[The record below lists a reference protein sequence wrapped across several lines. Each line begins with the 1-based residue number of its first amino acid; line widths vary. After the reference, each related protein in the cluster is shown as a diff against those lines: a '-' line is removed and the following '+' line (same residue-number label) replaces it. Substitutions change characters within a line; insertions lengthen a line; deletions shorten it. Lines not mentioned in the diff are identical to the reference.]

1 MKKPTVIITDC
12 KYRSSIAAVR
22 ALGKAGWNVVGVQT
36 VSDCPEDPPAFYSRY
51 MREKRR
57 ILDTVK
63 HPEYPQRLLR
73 LLKEYDH
80 PVLLCVGAAS
90 LKAVAEHRDGFAEAA
105 DFIIADSSIL
115 AQLNDKEVVHR
126 RCLELGI
133 PVPKEYEGIPE
144 SYPVIVKPHFGEQ
157 FGLKASERYAV
168 ARGPKEFGRYMAKM
182 SKYDQ
187 APIVQQKVE
196 GEGMG
201 ASLLIDRDGRLISA
215 ICHKRIREYPI
226 TGGPSTCCESFYDV
240 KLIDKAFA
248 LLSSFGFTGMAMV
261 EFKGGYLL
269 EVNPR
274 IWGSYPLTVCAKSNF
289 TENYARAAMGE
300 TLDYI
305 PCDYET
311 GVRMRFKLND
321 TLAAWDYLA
330 HFKFG
335 RLSDSLVDAGSV
347 CEALTDPED
356 PEPMKQYMKSAVRR
370 ILP

>member
-1 MKKPTVIITDC
+1 
-12 KYRSSIAAVR
+12 
-22 ALGKAGWNVVGVQT
+22 
-36 VSDCPEDPPAFYSRY
+36 
-51 MREKRR
+51 
-57 ILDTVK
+57 
-63 HPEYPQRLLR
+63 
-73 LLKEYDH
+73 
-80 PVLLCVGAAS
+80 
-90 LKAVAEHRDGFAEAA
+90 
-105 DFIIADSSIL
+105 
-115 AQLNDKEVVHR
+115 
-126 RCLELGI
+126 
-133 PVPKEYEGIPE
+133 
-144 SYPVIVKPHFGEQ
+144 
-157 FGLKASERYAV
+157 
-168 ARGPKEFGRYMAKM
+168 
-182 SKYDQ
+182 
-187 APIVQQKVE
+187 
-196 GEGMG
+196 
-201 ASLLIDRDGRLISA
+201 
-215 ICHKRIREYPI
+215 
-226 TGGPSTCCESFYDV
+226 
-240 KLIDKAFA
+240 
-248 LLSSFGFTGMAMV
+248 MV